1 MLRVADD
8 RQGYFVIACIPNVLA
23 SQGRDI
29 YSYKELHILPKVMA
43 ITDEVDMDVVIC
55 CPFKIIFLQ
64 GDLPQLT
71 ALFVRQILESGISII
86 KFSGN
91 KPTHLF
97 L

>member
-43 ITDEVDMDVVIC
+43 ITDELDM
-55 CPFKIIFLQ
+55 L
-64 GDLPQLT
+64 
-71 ALFVRQILESGISII
+71 S
-86 KFSGN
+86 
-91 KPTHLF
+91 
-97 L
+97 